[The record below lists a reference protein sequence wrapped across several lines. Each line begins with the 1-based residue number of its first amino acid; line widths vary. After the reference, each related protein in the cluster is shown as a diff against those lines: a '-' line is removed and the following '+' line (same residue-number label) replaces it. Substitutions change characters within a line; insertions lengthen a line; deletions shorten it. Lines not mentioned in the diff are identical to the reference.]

1 MADAVGADYSKGLSK
16 DYSKGLSNLNRR
28 AVASPSGM
36 RERGTG
42 EASDEACE
50 REYDAGVEQASS
62 LLGKNPPHTT
72 TTTSYHSGQRGQ
84 PGHMERRGLKEWRS
98 WRKGPWLPSADTD
111 ADADA
116 DLEVASHSH
125 SHSAPL
131 APTFTGR
138 PHLHTTSLLSH
149 RPISVCTLQEA
160 DTFQEAENP
169 KQPTVF
175 RGQEEGELGFHKRS
189 SVGPVEF
196 FITSFPRSRFRAEG

>member
-1 MADAVGADYSKGLSK
+1 MADAVGADYSNRLSK
-16 DYSKGLSNLNRR
+16 DYSKRLSKLNRR

-42 EASDEACE
+42 EASDEACKH
-50 REYDAGVEQASS
+50 EYNAGVELASP
-62 LLGKNPPHTT
+62 LLEMPPHTS

-84 PGHMERRGLKEWRS
+84 PGHMERRELREWRS

-125 SHSAPL
+125 SHTAPCESTL
-131 APTFTGR
+131 TRR

-175 RGQEEGELGFHKRS
+175 RGQEQGELGVHKRS
-189 SVGPVEF
+189 SVGPFEF
-196 FITSFPRSRFRAEG
+196 FITSFPRSRFRAKG